1 MVLTV
6 DLYKTVQIHPM
17 CIYNQQYLK
26 LDLLCISWFFRYSQ
40 FYKIEKFN
48 KGYLFYIQKY
58 ACYLCFNEDFT
69 PEQQQVL
76 EDKLKQYQNYY
87 QK

>member
-26 LDLLCISWFFRYSQ
+26 LNLLCISWLLRYFQ

-48 KGYLFYIQKY
+48 KGCLFYTQRY
-58 ACYLCFNEDFT
+58 GGYFFFNEEFT
-69 PEQQQVL
+69 LEQQVL
-76 EDKLKQYQNYY
+76 KDKLKQYQNYY